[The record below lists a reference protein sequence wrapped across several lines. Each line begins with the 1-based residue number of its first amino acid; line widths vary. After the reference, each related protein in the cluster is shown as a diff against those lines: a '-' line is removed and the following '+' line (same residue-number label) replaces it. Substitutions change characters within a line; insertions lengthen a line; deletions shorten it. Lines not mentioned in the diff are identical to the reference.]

1 MAAFGIYY
9 IIDAWIDTPAD
20 GIYME
25 TKAFVENMTEQTMIT
40 TLRILVFTLAVIG
53 VILIAR
59 SKRKL

>member
-1 MAAFGIYY
+1 
-9 IIDAWIDTPAD
+9 
-20 GIYME
+20 ME
-25 TKAFVENMTEQTMIT
+25 TEAFVENMTEQTMIT